1 MSFEAPSLTTVIDP
15 VNYQSELDNNFT
27 AIDLA
32 LIQIQNELDV
42 AKPSAGG
49 VSKVSWLDH
58 TLNPDGVLGVD
69 SFEMVFS
76 SDDDFLTIQ
85 HPANGSG
92 AIFDSVFFNTT
103 KAFTSDL
110 STVVPSDG
118 TFRVAV
124 GIQTVGAPNFNI
136 IVSQSAGDTGDAD
149 ALIDL
154 VIYDFD
160 VTRASDVFTVA
171 NIRRRASILMNRDA
185 FVKAIGQEIPLTL
198 QISGALPSSVGNLDE
213 GMIIPWDCEVIRAF
227 IRLRV
232 APTDSA
238 VTDPTVRLD
247 IFSNTADTDGEVV
260 IGFAEWLD
268 TEDGLVRTLEG
279 LLEPKQLLAGD
290 FIGINQIEADSDG
303 NAADVTLT
311 LLVKRIYHEIR

>member
-1 MSFEAPSLTTVIDP
+1 MSFEAPTLVIVIDP
-15 VNYQSELDNNFT
+15 VNYQSQLDNNFS

-32 LIQIQNELDV
+32 LVQIQNELDV

-58 TLNPDGVLGVD
+58 TLNPDGVFGVD

-92 AIFDSVFFNTT
+92 AIVDSVLFNVT

-110 STVVPSDG
+110 SAVVTSDG

-124 GIQTVGAPNFNI
+124 GLQTVGAPNANI
-136 IVSQSAGDTGDAD
+136 IVSQNVGDTDDEDAN
-149 ALIDL
+149 IDL
-154 VIYDFD
+154 VLYDFD
-160 VTRASDVFTVA
+160 VTKSGAVFTVT
-171 NIRRRASILMNRDA
+171 NIRRRAAILMNRDA

-198 QISGALPSSVGNLDE
+198 QISGALPSVVGILDE
-213 GMIIPWDCEVIRAF
+213 GMIIPWDCEVVRAF
-227 IRLRV
+227 IRMRV

-238 VTDPTVRLD
+238 VTDPTLRIEL
-247 IFSNTADTDGEVV
+247 FANESNTDGEVV
-260 IGFAEWLD
+260 SGFAEWLD
-268 TEDGLVRTLEG
+268 TEDGVVRTLEG
-279 LLEPKQLLAGD
+279 FLEPKQLSAGD
-290 FIGINQIEADSDG
+290 FLGLNIIEADSDG
-303 NAADVTLT
+303 TAADLTLT
-311 LLVKRIYHEIR
+311 LVVKRLYHEIR